1 MLLEAGANPN
11 LRLKRKPPY
20 RERVMDRAGDMILHV
35 GATPLLRAA
44 KACDVEVVR
53 LLLEHG
59 ALVDLPNA
67 YGVTP
72 FLAAA
77 GYGNNDRSTR
87 GLYRTEED
95 TLETMRILIA
105 AGADIHARSLDEP
118 IGVEPASKYFRRVMG
133 ERGRHMYADRQVPS
147 EQAVPHRNAAHAAAM
162 RGLNFV
168 LQFLADNG
176 VALNLEDAQGHT
188 PLDLAKG
195 NYQPEH
201 RLNKPNPLPATIA
214 LLESLVADSG
224 SDVAAASPTA
234 SR

>member
-11 LRLKRKPPY
+11 LQLKRKPPY
-20 RERVMDRAGDMILHV
+20 RERVMDRGGDMILHV

-44 KACDVEVVR
+44 KACDVEVVE

-87 GLYRTEED
+87 GLHRTKED
-95 TLETMRILIA
+95 TLQTMRILIA
-105 AGADIHARSLDEP
+105 AGADVHARSLAEP
-118 IGVEPASKYFRRVMG
+118 VDVEPMSRNYRYVMG
-133 ERGRHMYADRQVPS
+133 ARGRHMYSDRQVPS

-162 RGLNFV
+162 RGLDFV
-168 LQFLADNG
+168 LEFLAEQG
-176 VALNLEDAQGHT
+176 VDLNLEDAEGHT

-195 NYQPEH
+195 NYEPEH
-201 RLNKPNPLPATIA
+201 RLNKPNPLPETIA
-214 LLESLVADSG
+214 LLESLLAESG
-224 SDVAAASPTA
+224 AGV
-234 SR
+234 